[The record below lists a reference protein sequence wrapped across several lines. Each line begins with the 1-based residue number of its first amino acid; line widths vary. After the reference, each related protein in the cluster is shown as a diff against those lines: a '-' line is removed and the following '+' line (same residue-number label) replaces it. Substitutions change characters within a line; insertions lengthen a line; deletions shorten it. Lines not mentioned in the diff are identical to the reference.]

1 MARISKNIIITGAS
15 QGIGKA
21 IASTLAGSTHNI
33 LVNYNSNR
41 AAADA
46 VVQAIKSRGFQAVA
60 FQANVADSG
69 DISRMFDKVEA
80 LWGGVDVLINNA
92 GIMKLSSLSNMSDN
106 DFSALV
112 HTNLAGA
119 FYGMREAANRMRDSG
134 SIINLSTSVVGLN
147 LPNYGI
153 YAATKAAV
161 ETMTRILAKELGA
174 KKIRVNAVAPGP
186 TVTDLFME
194 GKSDELLQKLT
205 SMIPLSRLGKPED
218 IAKIVAFLVSDE
230 GSWVNGQV
238 IRANGGMI

>member
-1 MARISKNIIITGAS
+1 
-15 QGIGKA
+15 
-21 IASTLAGSTHNI
+21 
-33 LVNYNSNR
+33 
-41 AAADA
+41 
-46 VVQAIKSRGFQAVA
+46 
-60 FQANVADSG
+60 
-69 DISRMFDKVEA
+69 
-80 LWGGVDVLINNA
+80 
-92 GIMKLSSLSNMSDN
+92 
-106 DFSALV
+106 
-112 HTNLAGA
+112 
-119 FYGMREAANRMRDSG
+119 MREAANRMRDSG

-238 IRANGGMI
+238 IRANGGLI